1 MMRTTINSEITKGI
15 VLKTMPYKENDQL
28 VTLYTYEFGKLT
40 IRARG
45 SRKLTSKNA
54 PALMSITEGEYEIAL
69 KSGLSNLIRATA
81 IQYYQNIKKTIEA
94 EIVADYLLEYF
105 YRYES
110 ENSPSLEHYQF
121 LEGILEALEIGY
133 DYRIIYA
140 YINCFIMKENGVEL
154 MTDGCVVCG
163 NHHVDGFSIENG
175 GFVCHEHYH
184 LHDLRLPKDQ
194 LQAIRYLYKCPISR
208 LHELHLED
216 IKPIQKIFEY
226 YVDEFCGV
234 NLRSR
239 KFVKS
244 IL

>member
-1 MMRTTINSEITKGI
+1 MMRTTTNSEITKGI
-15 VLKTMPYKENDQL
+15 VLKAMPYKENDQL
-28 VTLYTYEFGKLT
+28 VTIYTYEFGKLT

-54 PALMSITEGEYEIAL
+54 PSLLSITQGEYEITL
-69 KSGLSNLIRATA
+69 HNGLSTLIIGTA
-81 IQYYQNIKKTIEA
+81 IDYYQNIKKTIEA
-94 EIVADYLLEYF
+94 EIIANYLLEYF
-105 YRYES
+105 YRYEE
-110 ENSPSLEHYQF
+110 ENKPSLEHYQF
-121 LEGILEALEIGY
+121 LAGILEALDIGY

-154 MTDGCVVCG
+154 MMDGCVVCG
-163 NHHVDGFSIENG
+163 NHHVDAFSLESG
-175 GFVCHEHYH
+175 GFVCHEHMH
-184 LHDLRLPKDQ
+184 LNDLRLPKEQ
-194 LQAIRYLYKCPISR
+194 LQAIRYLYKCPIER
-208 LHELHLED
+208 LNELHLGD
-216 IKPIQKIFEY
+216 IGPIQKIFEY